1 MNFRAVM
8 WSKRLEILT
17 QLNQIIDSFNNRK
30 EVVLQT
36 KDSDPKIIKGFCSKE
51 ILLSYVPIDLI

>member
-1 MNFRAVM
+1 M

-36 KDSDPKIIKGFCSKE
+36 EDSDPKIIKGFCSKE